1 MTSDAI
7 QTKRATEPGS
17 DWLVRKPG
25 SVECRW
31 FLLHGLIRGLFWL
44 LPFVVVALL
53 WIFWFQ
59 VPFAD
64 RYPLGILLAGLLVV
78 LLHLVWGS
86 MFPRNWSVAI
96 GQREV
101 MIERGIIQL
110 TRVFIAYDRVQQID
124 YVSSP
129 TMNRL
134 NLIELVLH
142 SAAGGVRVYALTP
155 TDADLIAERVR
166 RNQPDL
172 PVLPR

>member
-1 MTSDAI
+1 MKSDAI
-7 QTKRATEPGS
+7 QTKRETESDG

-25 SVECRW
+25 RVECRW

-44 LPFVVVALL
+44 LPFVVVTLL
-53 WIFWFQ
+53 WIFWFE
-59 VPFAD
+59 VPFTN
-64 RYPLGILLAGLLVV
+64 RYPLGILLAGLLMVV
-78 LLHLVWGS
+78 LHLLWGS

-101 MIERGIIQL
+101 MVERGIIQR
-110 TRVFIAYDRVQQID
+110 TRVFIAYDRVQQLD

-129 TMNRL
+129 TMHRL
-134 NLIELVLH
+134 DLIELILH
-142 SAAGGVRVYALTP
+142 SAAGGVRVYALAP
-155 TDADLIAERVR
+155 ADADLIAERVR